1 MRFFKDRG
9 LLSTDLS
16 FPSCAGNKS
25 HGGRARRHSSPCPF
39 SARFR
44 TARARFCSARFRPLS
59 PSAPLASAAHLP
71 AAPGPY
77 WRLLLWCRRQWSTI
91 FARTRAPTPARWLD
105 LMLPVRSLSVSS
117 DSVSSRASVSAC
129 VSSLVSFTI
138 SPASASSC
146 RMYVLVVSCYV
157 CPAVPGVSCCPFHAG
172 GCCRGPLVVSPPVV
186 SDHCFELRIRLTSLF
201 GLNTG
206 TPN

>member
-129 VSSLVSFTI
+129 VSRLISFTI
-138 SPASASSC
+138 SPGISFFLSYVCSC
-146 RMYVLVVSCYV
+146 RILLR
-157 CPAVPGVSCCPFHAG
+157 VPCCPWCVLLSLAPWRLLSGPARCLPPRCF
-172 GCCRGPLVVSPPVV
+172 GPL
-186 SDHCFELRIRLTSLF
+186 L
-201 GLNTG
+201 
-206 TPN
+206 